1 MTRRDTE
8 SDQGRSEREIV
19 ERNVEA
25 SRRLLEE
32 RRNAETAAEH
42 EDEPARNDPRHND
55 QNVAPGQTSV
65 PLGGTSNP
73 NSQGGSSKRHK
84 PN

>member
-1 MTRRDTE
+1 MPKRTERR
-8 SDQGRSEREIV
+8 SDELSEHEIV
-19 ERNVEA
+19 QHNVEA

-32 RRNAETAAEH
+32 RRQAAH
-42 EDEPARNDPRHND
+42 DDEPARNDPRHND

-65 PLGGTSNP
+65 PAGGTSNP

>member
-1 MTRRDTE
+1 MPKRTE
-8 SDQGRSEREIV
+8 RMSDELSEHDIV
-19 ERNVEA
+19 QRNVEA

-32 RRNAETAAEH
+32 RRQAH
-42 EDEPARNDPRHND
+42 DDEPARNDPRHND
-55 QNVAPGQTSV
+55 QNVTPGQTSV
-65 PLGGTSNP
+65 PAGGTSNP